1 MWKVVDLTF
10 TIRDHWRWPV
20 KLTAMPAKDRNF
32 FLRWFMYLKVH
43 CFTQVDAPLHFLPD
57 GLSIEKVPLEKLMG
71 EAAIVNLSHL
81 GENTG
86 VSAAELEKHGQH
98 IREGDIALIRT
109 DWPLKCDYMTKDF
122 WGKAPYMERDAC
134 EWLVGRKIKAWG
146 GDFPCDYLLRNDV
159 IDPQRTINAKLE
171 ENTTHDV
178 FFKEGAEMDKE
189 YRRKTTFK
197 PTKFKQFLPQ
207 QPRGQM
213 PRFPSYLL
221 PVVWSANLNDEQVWG
236 NPFPAGGQP

>member
-1 MWKVVDLTF
+1 MWKTVDLTLN
-10 TIRDHWRWPV
+10 IRDHWRWPV
-20 KLTAMPAKDRNF
+20 KITAIPAHDRDF
-32 FLRWFMYLKVH
+32 FLRWYMHFKVH
-43 CFTQVDAPLHFLPD
+43 CFTHVDAPLHFLPD
-57 GLSIEKVPLEKLMG
+57 GLSIEKVPLEKFMG

-81 GENTG
+81 GENDG

-134 EWLVGRKIKAWG
+134 EWLVERKIKAWG

-178 FFKEGAEMDKE
+178 FFKAGIIQFEYIVNQHLVTRNRVNFMALPIKIEGAD
-189 YRRKTTFK
+189 
-197 PTKFKQFLPQ
+197 
-207 QPRGQM
+207 GA
-213 PRFPSYLL
+213 
-221 PVVWSANLNDEQVWG
+221 PVRAIAFEEPLGSKL
-236 NPFPAGGQP
+236 